1 MAKPPSR
8 PKSKRG
14 AKASRSA
21 FRAKPAKPKP
31 KRKAP
36 AKPKARAKPR
46 TKPKARAR
54 PRAVTTFGELVLGK
68 ITVPSG
74 RVGIFDLGLIGYLP
88 RPALEPAI
96 VIADVPA
103 DRPLPVIDARLGR
116 GRFSDSWDQVS
127 IVLGDGV
134 VSSSKKLGEAAAD
147 FARLAC
153 MDLALLDHWE
163 HEDSLDGR
171 ADFVF
176 SGRDE
181 RLLAA
186 AMVAP
191 RQADGYGWVDVK
203 LADAEARSDVAARKK
218 AENKWLLTME
228 LRPHSH
234 HYQIAAAS
242 RANRLGAGTLEL
254 AGAQMLMFLTTWG
267 NGVFPIYLDRDAA
280 DRPVRIRIQL
290 ASADARSMAAAEAR
304 R

>member
-1 MAKPPSR
+1 MAKPSSR
-8 PKSKRG
+8 PKSRRG

-21 FRAKPAKPKP
+21 FRAKPAPKPKSKAKPKP
-31 KRKAP
+31 RAR
-36 AKPKARAKPR
+36 AKPKAAPA
-46 TKPKARAR
+46 TS
-54 PRAVTTFGELVLGK
+54 FGELVLGD

-88 RPALEPAI
+88 RAALEPAI
-96 VIADVPA
+96 VTAEVPA
-103 DRPLPVIDARLGR
+103 DRPLPVVGARLGR
-116 GRFSDSWDQVS
+116 GRFSDSWDHVS
-127 IVLGDGV
+127 IVLRDGAV
-134 VSSSKKLGEAAAD
+134 TTSKKLGEAAAD

-153 MDLALLDHWE
+153 MDLGLLDHWE

-191 RQADGYGWVDVK
+191 RQADGYGWVDVTV
-203 LADAEARSDVAARKK
+203 ADAEARSDTAARKK

-234 HYQIAAAS
+234 HYQILAAS

-254 AGAQMLMFLTTWG
+254 AGARMLMFLTTWG
-267 NGVFPIYLDRDAA
+267 NGVFPIYLDRDAE

-290 ASADARSMAAAEAR
+290 AGADARSMAAAER
-304 R
+304 